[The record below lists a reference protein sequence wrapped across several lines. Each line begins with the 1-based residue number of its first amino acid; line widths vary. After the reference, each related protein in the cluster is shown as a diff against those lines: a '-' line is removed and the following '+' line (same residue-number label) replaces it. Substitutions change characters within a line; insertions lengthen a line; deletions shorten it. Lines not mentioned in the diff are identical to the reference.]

1 MFFKKRKSKY
11 QLLQEE
17 ISALRWA
24 IECLT
29 DEIETLQEIIIEQK
43 KGDKNNET

>member
-1 MFFKKRKSKY
+1 MIFKKRKSKY

-17 ISALRWA
+17 ISTLRWA

-29 DEIETLQEIIIEQK
+29 DEIETLQNIILEEK
-43 KGDKNNET
+43 EEDENV